1 MVAWS
6 PIKKNVRDFPCLEVR
21 SSMRTFLLKSSLFD
35 SVCIQVVYERAT
47 TDLSSS
53 NLRTKTPCCGLGSQ
67 TEAAQRLRQTGLV
80 ITSVQTSMQ
89 KRGVESPQCSVPRT
103 CRDSIRHGICVLHHT
118 QRERIS
124 SSHKH
129 RRERAPRDKIYLL
142 SAHFKDKHRYD
153 THNTRCR

>member
-67 TEAAQRLRQTGLV
+67 TEAAQRIEANGACHNVRSNVDAKKGGWNPLNAA
-80 ITSVQTSMQ
+80 
-89 KRGVESPQCSVPRT
+89 C
-103 CRDSIRHGICVLHHT
+103 
-118 QRERIS
+118 
-124 SSHKH
+124 
-129 RRERAPRDKIYLL
+129 RAPVEIRFGMVSACFTTL
-142 SAHFKDKHRYD
+142 SVSSLAQA
-153 THNTRCR
+153 TTQTRESTAG